1 MLLLW
6 LSIVL
11 QALLPVALLGA
22 LALARPAT
30 RLTWAL
36 SVTNVAL
43 YVAVIA
49 VAGLWLVLPWW
60 LPGIYAALI
69 LPASVLSRARIR
81 GGGTW
86 PNKVSD
92 RAGVLLRVAIM
103 VVLALGVG
111 HALAG
116 RRAPGEP
123 VILTW
128 PFARGSYLVVNGGA
142 NELINAHVGTL
153 TGERYRPYRGQSQG
167 VDIVA
172 IDRWGRR
179 AHGLAPRDPGAY
191 AIFGTPVR
199 APCEGAV
206 VGGGAGRGGP
216 GPPPPPPPR
225 TQAGGER
232 CSCGRPGAHG
242 VRGDQLLR
250 EVARRHVFGLVRT
263 RDRVRVGQ
271 PIGRVGNT
279 GNTGEPHL
287 HIHAQRPGSAGAPL
301 SGEPVPISFG
311 GRYPV
316 RNARI
321 HSQADLP

>member
-206 VGGGAGRGGP
+206 VEAVDGLEDLSPPDTDREHLAGNHVLLDC
-216 GPPPPPPPR
+216 
-225 TQAGGER
+225 GEVWVLL
-232 CSCGRPGAHG
+232 GHLQHG
-242 VRGDQLLR
+242 S
-250 EVARRHVFGLVRT
+250 VAVRT